1 MCRPDLLDIA
11 QKYTGPRG
19 PNISG
24 SSFSVTGKSGVFY
37 YFGAAPLQL
46 SGNVS
51 GNLTVVAPNSS
62 VFING
67 PVQNNTGGY
76 AARSLPSLG
85 IIARDDITIAASVTR
100 VDAYLFASQGRIDTC
115 IEHSSLCA
123 NTLVVNGFLMGR
135 QLSLSRMG
143 PAGSGAVMAEK
154 IVMTPQIYL
163 NPPQLFTASAAEI
176 KLGGSGEKQPLY

>member
-1 MCRPDLLDIA
+1 LDIA

-100 VDAYLFASQGRIDTC
+100 VDA
-115 IEHSSLCA
+115 
-123 NTLVVNGFLMGR
+123 
-135 QLSLSRMG
+135 
-143 PAGSGAVMAEK
+143 
-154 IVMTPQIYL
+154 
-163 NPPQLFTASAAEI
+163 
-176 KLGGSGEKQPLY
+176 